1 MWGLKTFGR
10 GLITILISPLLL
22 AIILVMAIYGF
33 IVYLIYEFSSVYLF
47 FLGKNFNSDD
57 PETIQVKAAMAGIEP
72 GYYKVDQPINQTIQP
87 TPQETDNINGGNNN
101 A

>member
-22 AIILVMAIYGF
+22 VIILVMAIYGF
-33 IVYLIYEFSSVYLF
+33 IVYLVYEVSSIYLF

-57 PETIQVKAAMAGIEP
+57 PETVQVKAAMAGIEP
-72 GYYKVDQPINQTIQP
+72 GYYKVDQAINQPTQV
-87 TPQETDNINGGNNN
+87 TPQEANNNDGGNNN
-101 A
+101 V